1 MRLAA
6 VLKPPNTASRE
17 PVPAAAEELAWHAAP
32 AALAFEKLATG
43 REGLSAEEAARRL
56 AAHGPNSLPPAR
68 PKSALLRL
76 LSQFNNL
83 LIYVLLGSAAITL
96 AFQHFVDAGVILA
109 VVLANAGIGFVQEG
123 RAEKSLDAVRRMIS
137 LRASVIRSGVRLT
150 IPAADLVPGD
160 LARLEA
166 GDRVPADLR
175 IARARN
181 LRVDESILT
190 GESAPVDKSPTPVAK
205 TAPLADRTS
214 MAFSGTLVTA
224 GQGEGIVIATGM
236 ATELGRIS
244 LLLGTVEPL
253 ATPLLRQMNLFAR
266 QLTFVILGV
275 SLAVLGFAI
284 FVRHYPVIDSF
295 MAVVGIAVA
304 AIPEGL
310 PAVLTIT
317 LAIGVQR
324 MAARNAIIRRLP
336 AVETLGAVSV
346 ICADK
351 TGTFTR
357 NEMTVRNLVTAE
369 HGIEVTGV
377 GYAPLGS
384 FQVGGREVAIQD
396 DPNAVALIRGGL
408 LCNDASLHPVDG
420 NWAVNGDPLEGA
432 LVSLAMKAGVEPQA
446 CRTQCLRIDE
456 IPFDAAHRLMAT
468 LHTNE
473 EAPRVIWVKGAPER
487 LLGICARQQRAA
499 TAEPLDKEFWLDETE
514 RLAAQGQRVLA
525 VAVKEVPP
533 YTDGLSLAGLGEDF
547 TFLGLFG
554 LIDPPRE
561 EAIAAVAECKSAGIA
576 VKMITGDH
584 VATAKAVARALGLE
598 HADRAATG
606 QDLDRLDDAA
616 LARLA
621 READVFARTT
631 PEHKL
636 RLVRSLQAQGLIVA
650 MTGDGVNDAPALKQA
665 DIGVGMGRGGSEV
678 AKEAAEMV
686 LADDNFASIVAAVR
700 EGRTVHDNLRKIIV
714 WVLPTD
720 GGEGLSIVIAI
731 LLGLTLPI
739 TPLQI
744 LWVNTVTAVALGL
757 TLAFEPSEPDV
768 MQRPPRVPTAGLL
781 SRFFVWRVVFV
792 SVLMLAGIFG
802 VFEWATHR
810 GLPIEAARTL
820 VVNTVVVM
828 EIFYLFSVRYLTMT
842 SLSFQAVLGTPAVLI
857 GVGAIVLAQLG
868 FTYLPLAQ
876 RLFET
881 RAISLADGA
890 VVVGIGFVLLAILE
904 IEKLARRLIVG
915 PLDPLPGRGSVR
927 PHPSPLGERAG
938 GLLCVSA

>member
-1 MRLAA
+1 MHVAA
-6 VLKPPNTASRE
+6 VPKRSSSASSE
-17 PVPAAAEELAWHAAP
+17 PTPPAASKLAWHAAP
-32 AALAFEKLATG
+32 VALAFEKLGTSH
-43 REGLSAEEAARRL
+43 EGLSATEAAARL
-56 AAHGPNSLPPAR
+56 AVHGPNSLPPAR
-68 PKSALLRL
+68 PKSAFLRL

-96 AFQHFVDAGVILA
+96 FFRELVDTAVILA

-123 RAEKSLDAVRRMIS
+123 RAERSLDAVRRMIS
-137 LRASVIRSGVRLT
+137 FRASVIRSGVRLT

-160 LARLEA
+160 VVRLEA

-190 GESAPVDKSPTPVAK
+190 GESAPVDKAPAAVAK
-205 TAPLADRTS
+205 SAPLAERS
-214 MAFSGTLVTA
+214 SLAFSGTLVTT
-224 GQGEGIVIATGM
+224 GQGEGIVVATGM

-244 LLLGTVEPL
+244 ALLGTVEPL
-253 ATPLLRQMNLFAR
+253 ATPLLRQMNVFAR
-266 QLTFVILGV
+266 QLTFVILGI
-275 SLAVLGFAI
+275 SLAVLLFAV
-284 FVRHYPVIDSF
+284 FVRHYPIISSF
-295 MAVVGIAVA
+295 MAVVSVAVA

-357 NEMTVRNLVTAE
+357 NEMTVRNLVTAD
-369 HGIEVTGV
+369 HTYEVTGV
-377 GYAPLGS
+377 GYAPKGS
-384 FQVGGREVAIQD
+384 FRLDARAVAIED
-396 DPNAVALIRGGL
+396 DPCATALIQGGL
-408 LCNDASLHPVDG
+408 LCNDATLHPADG
-420 NWAVNGDPLEGA
+420 DWAVNGDPLEGA

-446 CRTQCLRIDE
+446 FRTLCLRIDE

-468 LHTNE
+468 LHTDE
-473 EAPRVIWVKGAPER
+473 EGRRVIWVKGAPER
-487 LLGICARQQRAA
+487 VLAHCASERCAA
-499 TAEPLDKEFWLDETE
+499 GTAALNKEFWIERTE
-514 RLAAQGQRVLA
+514 ALGSEGLRVLA
-525 VAVKEVPP
+525 VAVKAVTP
-533 YTDGLSLAGLGEDF
+533 YTDGISLAGLGEDF
-547 TFLGLFG
+547 TLLGLFG

-561 EAIAAVAECKSAGIA
+561 EAIAAVGECKSAGIA

-584 VATAKAVARALGLE
+584 AETAKAVARALGLA
-598 HADRAATG
+598 HAERAVTGHDLNGLDDRALT
-606 QDLDRLDDAA
+606 
-616 LARLA
+616 RLA
-621 READVFARTT
+621 RDTNVFARTT

-636 RLVRSLQAQGLIVA
+636 RLVRSLQAEGLIVA
-650 MTGDGVNDAPALKQA
+650 MTGDGVNDAPALKAA

-700 EGRTVHDNLRKIIV
+700 EGRTVHDNLRKVIA
-714 WVLPTD
+714 WVLPTS
-720 GGEGLSIVIAI
+720 GGEAMAIVAAI
-731 LLGLTLPI
+731 LMGLTLPI
-739 TPLQI
+739 TPVQI
-744 LWVNTVTAVALGL
+744 LWINTVTAIALGL

-768 MQRPPRVPTAGLL
+768 MRRPPREPEAGLL
-781 SRFFVWRVVFV
+781 SRFLVWRVVFV
-792 SVLMLAGIFG
+792 SVLMLAGVFG

-820 VVNTVVVM
+820 VVNTMVVM
-828 EIFYLFSVRYLTMT
+828 EIFYLFSVRYLSMT
-842 SLSFQAVLGTPAVLI
+842 SLTWQGVLGTPAVLI

-881 RAISLADGA
+881 RAVSLADGA
-890 VVVGIGFVLLAILE
+890 VVVGIGFALLAILE
-904 IEKLARRLIVG
+904 IEKLARRL
-915 PLDPLPGRGSVR
+915 L
-927 PHPSPLGERAG
+927 LG
-938 GLLCVSA
+938 